1 MGSATGYGGR
11 TLSMNSRA
19 HPWMERLREGLTI
32 GILSTPFLI
41 TGLATLQV
49 GFLSN
54 EHAHLIEKALLIR
67 DRGRVEWIGFAY
79 PPLPALMLL
88 IHPSPTTATI
98 LASLLGGLLAWSVW
112 KRLEILPFPAW
123 IRAGLLL
130 SAVATP
136 TSLFL
141 ATQRLGMICALLL
154 FFWSWRL
161 YLAFTRHGRTDAA
174 FLSALLIG
182 FSFYAS
188 FYAPAFAIAFA
199 LSTPLFTRLHG
210 IRHTTAIL
218 LVMLFPT
225 TLSIGAWMYLAWLF
239 TGAPLGFLYE
249 PGSSLLAALRPEEA
263 FLSPAPMGREIL
275 ERLIST
281 PLYIGTGLLIA
292 RRQPRRLPAYL
303 IPLALNLIA
312 WNLGWAFPRELSL
325 SLWILFALSGIP
337 ARTPRRWGLP
347 LLLLALLQIPTGL
360 LTTHRGEMRRWW
372 AAVFEKQPP
381 EMEKVEKEIALYLKS
396 QTCGSVLTDDR
407 HAYRIIAMAGTA
419 CPFILPPDPIF
430 DLAVSQ
436 PARFVAYVLVPDT
449 EDGFPTPLET
459 RYRQRPPTGF
469 RLEIT
474 WPGWKLYRKVSP
486 EGLRPPETLQAQL
499 GKAQRYPISRDE
511 SRNNRRVA
519 PTTDGSKGPAG

>member
-1 MGSATGYGGR
+1 MGSATGYGDR

-32 GILSTPFLI
+32 GVLSTPFLT
-41 TGLATLQV
+41 TGLAALQA

-130 SAVATP
+130 SAIATP

-199 LSTPLFTRLHG
+199 LSTPLFTRLRG
-210 IRHTTAIL
+210 IRHAIAIL
-218 LVMLFPT
+218 LVMLFPSA
-225 TLSIGAWMYLAWLF
+225 LSIGAWMYLAWLF

-263 FLSPAPMGREIL
+263 FLSPTPMIREL
-275 ERLIST
+275 LQRLISA
-281 PLYIGTGLLIA
+281 PLYIGAGLLIA
-292 RRQPRRLPAYL
+292 WQQPRRLPAYL
-303 IPLALNLIA
+303 IPLALNWLA

-347 LLLLALLQIPTGL
+347 LLLLALLQIPTGWFA
-360 LTTHRGEMRRWW
+360 TRQGEMERWW
-372 AAVFEKQPP
+372 TVVFEKQAP
-381 EMEKVEKEIALYLKS
+381 EVEAMEREIATYLRS
-396 QTCGSVLTDDR
+396 QTCGSVLADDR
-407 HAYRIIAMAGTA
+407 HAYRIIALAGTA

-449 EDGFPTPLET
+449 GDGFPTPLEA

-486 EGLRPPETLQAQL
+486 EELRPPETLR
-499 GKAQRYPISRDE
+499 AQREERFPEMKGRS
-511 SRNNRRVA
+511 NRRVA
-519 PTTDGSKGPAG
+519 PTTGGSKGPAG